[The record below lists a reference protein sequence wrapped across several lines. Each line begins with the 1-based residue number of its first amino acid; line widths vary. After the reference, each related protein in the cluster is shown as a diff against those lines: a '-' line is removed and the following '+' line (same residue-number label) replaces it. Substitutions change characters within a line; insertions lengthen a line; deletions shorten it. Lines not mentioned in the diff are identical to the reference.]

1 MGQPTSE
8 RPQTQYEKGAREFR
22 HHHVSFLRGLE
33 ALEGAGRILHE
44 NRPQEEFLPVT
55 GESIKAP
62 RRGCVNGQRRCLHE
76 RLHDGAKLEL
86 TERERR
92 QQSPVTYGMQQS
104 PTLNS
109 STIQ

>member
-33 ALEGAGRILHE
+33 ALEGLGVFSTKTARKK
-44 NRPQEEFLPVT
+44 RFLPVT

-86 TERERR
+86 TERETTAVSRHLWHAAEPHP
-92 QQSPVTYGMQQS
+92 QQ
-104 PTLNS
+104 
-109 STIQ
+109 